1 MSSGAARD
9 GTARKWM
16 SGMSDPEERTGS
28 APTDRGSDRT
38 GLAAAPSDTPRV
50 LDEVSEIV
58 SIPEGGGE
66 LANLHDWPDS
76 NAPAASGRFD
86 AEVDM

>member
-1 MSSGAARD
+1 
-9 GTARKWM
+9 
-16 SGMSDPEERTGS
+16 MSDPEERTGS

-38 GLAAAPSDTPRV
+38 GLANAPSDTPRV

-76 NAPAASGRFD
+76 SVQRQAAASTRKSTCDELSG
-86 AEVDM
+86 